1 MSKRL
6 INVSK
11 VHGRKKSDWH
21 SKRDVMRYYN
31 TIAPAYNELH
41 GNEQQSK
48 YRAVLSHPP
57 ITDNA
62 ILDLGCGTGLF
73 FSHVSTMSLLVGID
87 LSSKMVVYAAQR
99 IRAHPRGHVICADA
113 DFLPLRNSIFDTV
126 FAFTLLQNVAS
137 PHHMLQEV
145 SRVLKRNS
153 NFILSSLKTL
163 FPRDVIV
170 KLLRQSHLLMTKWF
184 STTSKDYLLVCK
196 KVTFYSKNTR

>member
-1 MSKRL
+1 
-6 INVSK
+6 
-11 VHGRKKSDWH
+11 VHGQKKYDWR

-31 TIAPAYNELH
+31 TIASAYNELY

-48 YRAVLSHPP
+48 FRAALHYPS

-73 FSHVSTMSLLVGID
+73 FSYVSTTTLLVGID
-87 LSSKMVVYAAQR
+87 LSSKMIVHAAR
-99 IRAHPRGHVICADA
+99 RVRAHPRGHVICADA

-126 FAFTLLQNVAS
+126 FAFTLIQNVAS

-145 SRVLKRNS
+145 SRVLKCNS

-163 FPRDVIV
+163 FPHDVIV
-170 KLLRQSHLLMTKWF
+170 KLLRHSHLLVTRWF
-184 STTSKDYLLVCK
+184 STTSKDYLVICK
-196 KVTFYSKNTR
+196 KVTFYSKNAR